1 MYGHI
6 CLGIPKLSNATIFND
21 LERPLTQISRSSHH
35 STLNISNN
43 HHKTETYNGILT
55 GIYTRCTQGCHFEWP
70 WVTRSIARPLCD
82 SWDSCIALIPRH
94 GGGWRKKV
102 AWVKASTEKG
112 EENMMELKRKWL
124 FSILIFAWFWTFP
137 VSALSALAIVN
148 ASILNL
154 INVCMFLRC
163 KFIFNYKKVLKA
175 YMIYFNISLFLFS
188 FLSVPVS

>member
-94 GGGWRKKV
+94 GGGCRKKGSLGES
-102 AWVKASTEKG
+102 KYRKG
-112 EENMMELKRKWL
+112 GGEHDGIE
-124 FSILIFAWFWTFP
+124 
-137 VSALSALAIVN
+137 
-148 ASILNL
+148 
-154 INVCMFLRC
+154 
-163 KFIFNYKKVLKA
+163 KKVTVLHLD
-175 YMIYFNISLFLFS
+175 FCLVLN
-188 FLSVPVS
+188 VSCVCVVCFGHC